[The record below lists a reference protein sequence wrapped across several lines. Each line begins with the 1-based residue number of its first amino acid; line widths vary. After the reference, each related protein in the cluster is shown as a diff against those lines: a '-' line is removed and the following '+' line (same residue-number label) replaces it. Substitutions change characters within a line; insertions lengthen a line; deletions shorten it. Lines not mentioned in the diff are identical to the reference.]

1 MKENRLIIKNFG
13 PIKHIDIPIRKIN
26 VLIGDQGTGKST
38 VAKVLA
44 CLISA
49 EFLLLY
55 KSTKFNLFEKYKL
68 NNFLEKKTY
77 IELQQNGVKITYDNK
92 KFDVHV
98 NNSANSEFLK
108 FLNNYTKLINSI
120 GSTDK
125 NDFLL
130 GFRKGLANFPNVSCY
145 IPSERNIITSIGNSP
160 FTFFNSIQ
168 ISNYLLEY
176 GEIYDNAR
184 KNYNQLNIS
193 EFGITFKHINSKDY
207 LELNNKTILLDEAA
221 SGLQNIIPIYLIL
234 TNQKKDDV
242 MLNII
247 EEPEISL
254 FPPSQNKLV
263 KHLVET
269 SLIKGFDL
277 LLTTHSPYVLTTLNN
292 LIYAHKIGSIRGK
305 GAKATK
311 IIEKRYWLNPKDVSA
326 YILNEKG
333 EAEDLMD
340 YEINQIKAERIDE
353 ISRVI
358 NKEFDELLNIEFST

>member
-38 VAKVLA
+38 VVKVLA
-44 CLISA
+44 CLFSV

-77 IELQQNGVKITYDNK
+77 IEIEQYGLKIIYENK
-92 KFDVHV
+92 KFTVVSD
-98 NNSANSEFLK
+98 NSDKSEFLK
-108 FLNNYTKLINSI
+108 FLAGYTKLIDRVESA
-120 GSTDK
+120 DK

-130 GFRKGLANFPNVSCY
+130 GFRKGLTNFPNISCY
-145 IPSERNIITSIGNSP
+145 IPSERNIITSVGNSP

-184 KNYNQLNIS
+184 KNINQLEIID
-193 EFGITFKHINSKDY
+193 FGIVFKHINTKDY
-207 LELNNKTILLDEAA
+207 VVFENKEILLDEAA
-221 SGLQNIIPIYLIL
+221 SGIQNIIPMFIVLK
-234 TNQKKDDV
+234 NQKKEDV
-242 MLNII
+242 FLNII

-254 FPPSQNKLV
+254 FPASQNKLI
-263 KHLVET
+263 KF
-269 SLIKGFDL
+269 LILSSNERKSDL
-277 LLTTHSPYVLTTLNN
+277 MLTTHSPYVLTTLNN
-292 LIYAHKIGSIRGK
+292 LMYAHKIGNTKGNSLKVGK
-305 GAKATK
+305 V
-311 IIEKRYWLNPKDVSA
+311 IEKKYWVNPKDVSA
-326 YILNEKG
+326 FMLNEKG
-333 EAEDLMD
+333 TVENIIDE
-340 YEINQIKAERIDE
+340 EIGQINAERIDE

-358 NKEFDELLNIEFST
+358 NKEFDDLLKIEFSK